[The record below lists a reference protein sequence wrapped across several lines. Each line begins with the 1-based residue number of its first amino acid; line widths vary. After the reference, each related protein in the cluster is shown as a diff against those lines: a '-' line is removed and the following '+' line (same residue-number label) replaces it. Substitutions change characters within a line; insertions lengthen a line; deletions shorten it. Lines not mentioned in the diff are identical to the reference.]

1 MSEANLGVTNLTSM
15 TAFMDKL
22 TTRRCVTAQSL
33 QALGVVSTTLDSL
46 PPGRTATILGFDDED
61 VVSRRLYDLGF
72 APGLTV
78 ALLRRA
84 PLRDPLMFR
93 VDGCEIVLRR
103 REARR
108 ILVES

>member
-1 MSEANLGVTNLTSM
+1 M

-22 TTRRCVTAQSL
+22 TARRCATAPSP
-33 QALGVVSTTLDSL
+33 GIENRTLDAL
-46 PPGRTATILGFDDED
+46 PPGQSATILGFDGED
-61 VVSRRLYDLGF
+61 AVSRRLYDLGF
-72 APGLTV
+72 APGLDV

-108 ILVES
+108 ILVAS

>member
-1 MSEANLGVTNLTSM
+1 M

-22 TTRRCVTAQSL
+22 TTRRCATAQSL
-33 QALGVVSTTLDSL
+33 EGVGLDCRTLDSL
-46 PPGRTATILGFDDED
+46 PVGHASTILGFDGDD
-61 VVSRRLYDLGF
+61 AVSRRLFNLGF
-72 APGLTV
+72 APGLEV

-108 ILVES
+108 ILVAS